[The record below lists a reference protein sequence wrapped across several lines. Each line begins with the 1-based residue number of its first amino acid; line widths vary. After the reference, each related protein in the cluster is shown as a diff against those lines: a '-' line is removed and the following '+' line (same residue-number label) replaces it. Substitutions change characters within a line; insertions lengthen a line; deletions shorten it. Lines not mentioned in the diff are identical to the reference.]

1 MLNFKALALSLSAAF
16 MLLISTPSWAEQK
29 QTFANLDVHY
39 IAFNST
45 FLTPKIARTYKI
57 KRSGYNALL
66 NISVLDTQ
74 QLGNPS
80 VPATLSGTA
89 KNLLGNVTELEFREI
104 KEGEAIYYLAELPFR
119 HEETFTFDIK
129 VNSQGKNNH
138 LKFVQKFYVE
148 ED

>member
-1 MLNFKALALSLSAAF
+1 MHHLKALALSLSTAL
-16 MLLISTPSWAEQK
+16 MLLLSPASFAEQK

-45 FLTPKIARTYKI
+45 FLTPKIARAYKI
-57 KRSGYNALL
+57 KRSAYNALI

-80 VPATLSGTA
+80 VPATLSGSA
-89 KNLLGNVTELEFREI
+89 KNLLGNVTQLEFREV
-104 KEGEAIYYLAELPFR
+104 KEGDAIYYLAELPFR

-129 VNSQGKNNH
+129 INSQGKNNK

-148 ED
+148 AD